1 MCAFLYPDLRS
12 LRAISAFALGKLSR
26 AHPVAG
32 PEENELMAGS
42 SAPPALSKGDQQAAE
57 ALLTQALGEPAV
69 VQTAEQ
75 VWDRGHVVR
84 LHLASGRAVIL
95 KRQRS
100 QGHHG
105 SQGSRLFGAELAAL
119 DYLKAMPVPVAPRLL
134 GADPEAGLLLM
145 EDLGN
150 GATLAD
156 SLMAAGRERVQAEL
170 IAYAEAL
177 GSLHAWS
184 MGHGDE
190 AAGLRARYGPG
201 DEAGP
206 GWRDAVQRGK
216 APFLAAAATLGV
228 ASEGVAEEIDEV
240 HRMIIGTSYLGLV
253 HGDPCP
259 DNVRLID
266 GICRIVDFETAGWG
280 PVAYDAAYL
289 LAPFPS
295 CWCFARL
302 PAEVAGPA
310 VAAYRARLA
319 AAGIELGPDWEDLT
333 TAVLAAAFLGRG
345 QMLAE
350 VLDRDHEWGTTT
362 LRPRLL
368 AWLRTFTGRA
378 GDGTLPRLQAT
389 AAAMHDRLTERWAG
403 LEIPDYP
410 SLAQP
415 GSAVAQLPR
424 GWQPQP

>member
-1 MCAFLYPDLRS
+1 
-12 LRAISAFALGKLSR
+12 
-26 AHPVAG
+26 
-32 PEENELMAGS
+32 MADS
-42 SAPPALSKGDQQAAE
+42 SPPPALPEGEQRTAE
-57 ALLTQALGEPAV
+57 ALLTRALGEPAV
-69 VQTAEQ
+69 VHAAEPL
-75 VWDRGHVVR
+75 WDRAHVFR

-95 KRQRS
+95 KRKRGQEPNGA
-100 QGHHG
+100 Q
-105 SQGSRLFGAELAAL
+105 LFADELTAL
-119 DYLKAMPVPVAPRLL
+119 DYLNAMPVPVAPRLL
-134 GADPEAGLLLM
+134 GADAQAGLLLM
-145 EDLGN
+145 EDLGE

-170 IAYAEAL
+170 IAYARAL

-184 MGHGDE
+184 MGHTGE
-190 AAGLRARYGPG
+190 AAGPRAHHGPG

-206 GWRDAVQRGK
+206 RWRDAVQRGK
-216 APFLAAAATLGV
+216 EPFLAAAATLGI
-228 ASEGVAEEIDEV
+228 ASDGVAGEIDQV

-266 GICRIVDFETAGWG
+266 GTCRILDFEYAGWG

-310 VAAYRARLA
+310 VEAYRARLA
-319 AAGIELGPDWEDLT
+319 AAGIELGPDWESLT

-345 QMLAE
+345 RVFAE
-350 VLDRDHEWGTTT
+350 ALDRDHEWGTTSM
-362 LRPRLL
+362 RPRLL
-368 AWLRTFTGRA
+368 AWLRSFTARA

-389 AAAMHDRLTERWAG
+389 AAAMLDRLTGRWTG
-403 LEIPDYP
+403 IRIPDYP

-415 GSAVAQLPR
+415 GAELARIPA
-424 GWQPQP
+424 GWQPRS

>member
-1 MCAFLYPDLRS
+1 
-12 LRAISAFALGKLSR
+12 
-26 AHPVAG
+26 
-32 PEENELMAGS
+32 MAGS
-42 SAPPALSKGDQQAAE
+42 SAPPALSKGDQRAAE

-69 VQTAEQ
+69 VLAAEQ

-84 LHLASGRAVIL
+84 LHLASGHAVIL
-95 KRQRS
+95 KRQRRQWRNSS
-100 QGHHG
+100 Q
-105 SQGSRLFGAELAAL
+105 LFGAELAAL

-134 GADPEAGLLLM
+134 GADPEARLLLM
-145 EDLGN
+145 EDLGD

-184 MGHGDE
+184 MGHRDE
-190 AAGLRARYGPG
+190 AAGLRARHGPG

-206 GWRDAVQRGK
+206 RWRDAVQRGK
-216 APFLAAAATLGV
+216 APFLAVASTLGV
-228 ASEGVAEEIDEV
+228 ASDGVAEEIDEV

-266 GICRIVDFETAGWG
+266 GACRIVDFETAGWG

-302 PAEVAGPA
+302 PAEVAAPA
-310 VAAYRARLA
+310 VAAYRDRLA
-319 AAGIELGPDWEDLT
+319 AAGIELEPDWEILM

-345 QMLAE
+345 QVFTEALE
-350 VLDRDHEWGTTT
+350 QDHEWGTTT
-362 LRPRLL
+362 MRPRLL

-389 AAAMHDRLTERWAG
+389 AAALHDRLTERWTG

-415 GSAVAQLPR
+415 GSALARVPG
-424 GWQPQP
+424 GWEPQP

>member
-1 MCAFLYPDLRS
+1 
-12 LRAISAFALGKLSR
+12 
-26 AHPVAG
+26 
-32 PEENELMAGS
+32 MADS
-42 SAPPALSKGDQQAAE
+42 SQPPALPEGERQLAE
-57 ALLTQALGEPAV
+57 ALLTRALGEPAV
-69 VQTAEQ
+69 VHAAEH
-75 VWDRGHVVR
+75 VWDRDHVFR

-95 KRQRS
+95 KRMRGHGPASS
-100 QGHHG
+100 Q
-105 SQGSRLFGAELAAL
+105 SFGDELAAL
-119 DYLKAMPVPVAPRLL
+119 DYLNAMPVPVAPRLL
-134 GADPEAGLLLM
+134 GADAQAGLLLM
-145 EDLGN
+145 EDLGD

-184 MGHGDE
+184 MGHTSE
-190 AAGLRARYGPG
+190 AARVRARHGPG
-201 DEAGP
+201 DGAAP
-206 GWRDAVQRGK
+206 RWRDAVQRGK
-216 APFLAAAATLGV
+216 EPFLAALAALGV
-228 ASEGVAEEIDEV
+228 ASDGVAEEIDQV
-240 HRMIIGTSYLGLV
+240 HRMIIGINYLGLV

-259 DNVRLID
+259 DNVRLTG

-310 VAAYRARLA
+310 VEAYRARLQ
-319 AAGIELGPDWEDLT
+319 AAGLELGPDWESVT

-345 QMLAE
+345 QVFADA
-350 VLDRDHEWGTTT
+350 LDADHGWGTTT
-362 LRPRLL
+362 MRPRLL
-368 AWLRTFTGRA
+368 AWLSTFRGRA

-389 AAAMHDRLTERWAG
+389 ATAMHNRLTERWAG
-403 LEIPDYP
+403 IRIPDYP

-415 GSAVAQLPR
+415 GAALAQLPD